1 MSKIGLVIGR
11 EYTTRVKKKSFL
23 IITILMPILLIA
35 LISAPLAL
43 SFIKS
48 KDTKRIA
55 IHDSKHLY
63 DSRLNSNQQYELV
76 NTDKSYAEIQKMIS
90 NQNDF
95 YAFMEIKGD
104 LSSDTGKVS
113 LYAGKQIEMELK
125 TFLKTQLDSLVRKD
139 KIASFKID
147 KLEEIIQQT
156 EPDFYIQTIKWDKD
170 GSEKRS
176 SSEVAMVIG
185 LIATTIIYIFIFAYG
200 AMVMT
205 GVVEEKSNRIVE
217 VIVSSVKPFELMMGK
232 IIGIALVGLTQV
244 MIWVALIGGIA
255 FTASYA
261 LKDSISSEKAQAI
274 GVELTKSNAFNQP
287 SMSMNST
294 NQMGIDLNDTPV
306 QEIINTLNNMNLVE
320 FFIWFILF
328 FLGGY
333 LLYASLFAAIGSA
346 IDNQDDANQ
355 FMLPVTMTV
364 LFGLYAGIYSAQN
377 PDGPLAFWCSMIPF
391 TSPIVMMVRI
401 PFGVPFWQLLLS
413 FSLLI
418 ITFIGV
424 VKISAKIYRTGI
436 LMYGKKTTYK
446 ELWKWI
452 RYRD

>member
-1 MSKIGLVIGR
+1 
-11 EYTTRVKKKSFL
+11 
-23 IITILMPILLIA
+23 
-35 LISAPLAL
+35 
-43 SFIKS
+43 
-48 KDTKRIA
+48 
-55 IHDSKHLY
+55 
-63 DSRLNSNQQYELV
+63 
-76 NTDKSYAEIQKMIS
+76 
-90 NQNDF
+90 
-95 YAFMEIKGD
+95 
-104 LSSDTGKVS
+104 
-113 LYAGKQIEMELK
+113 
-125 TFLKTQLDSLVRKD
+125 
-139 KIASFKID
+139 
-147 KLEEIIQQT
+147 
-156 EPDFYIQTIKWDKD
+156 
-170 GSEKRS
+170 
-176 SSEVAMVIG
+176 
-185 LIATTIIYIFIFAYG
+185 
-200 AMVMT
+200 
-205 GVVEEKSNRIVE
+205 
-217 VIVSSVKPFELMMGK
+217 
-232 IIGIALVGLTQV
+232 
-244 MIWVALIGGIA
+244 
-255 FTASYA
+255 
-261 LKDSISSEKAQAI
+261 
-274 GVELTKSNAFNQP
+274 
-287 SMSMNST
+287 
-294 NQMGIDLNDTPV
+294 MGIDLNDTPV